1 MSQQLT
7 SQSIDRSQLFLQS
20 DTSAF
25 ARITNNVSQ
34 PTLLSVPQ
42 IEQSGLVGSVGGFV
56 GLGVLLGIG
65 AIALRPSYLIPDTNE
80 AIIVRGVRGTKV
92 VHDRGVLLLGAR
104 SITKVSLNK
113 VEVTV
118 NMSADAKEPVR
129 TKDQFKANIPVTVDV
144 RVPKNDLSI
153 LTAAETLGRNGRV
166 DEKAIREAADAQ
178 LRDAIR
184 GAAKEMVLTELDR
197 NKKEFERLVKSAIE
211 VDLQGYGLVVLSISI
226 KEITEHN
233 KYDAND
239 SLDAMALG
247 GRTQITEQAKRAE
260 ERLKKETEAINRQVQ
275 LDTQR
280 KVLSLEL
287 EEQKATALSKIETDR
302 VTAEAN
308 AQVAILKAQEQANA
322 REKEAQA
329 AARIAKAEQDTLK
342 AQTEVA
348 IAQERLKT
356 ATAQE
361 QAEREKK
368 IAILN
373 AERDAQVQTAA
384 LVAEAE
390 AKSKAALATAQ
401 TDIEV
406 AKAQAQA
413 QIASAEAKMTAMLKE
428 AQGVRAIVEA
438 QNQALPTAIF
448 AQFVDKHGEELLE
461 RLPEILK
468 SLAPAPGILG
478 DKPTII
484 GGQGDVGS
492 MLLKASGAGLLQ
504 ILIGEGKLEAIVNK
518 LASDSG
524 PKESEDKNGSG
535 LINSTSSGNSDR
547 QGQDS

>member
-1 MSQQLT
+1 MSQQLA

-25 ARITNNVSQ
+25 TRITNNVSQ

-42 IEQSGLVGSVGGFV
+42 IQQSGLIGSVGGFV
-56 GLGVLLGIG
+56 GLGVLLGVG

-80 AIIVRGVRGTKV
+80 AIIVRGIRGTKV
-92 VHDRGVLLLGAR
+92 VHDRGILLLGAR

-239 SLDAMALG
+239 SLDAMALE

-348 IAQERLKT
+348 IAEERLKT

-413 QIASAEAKMTAMLKE
+413 QVASAEAKMTAMLKE

-448 AQFVDKHGEELLE
+448 AQFIDKHGEEVLE

-484 GGQGDVGS
+484 GGQGDIGG
-492 MLLKASGAGLLQ
+492 MLVSASAAGLLQ
-504 ILIGEGKLEAIVNK
+504 MLIGEGKLEAIVNK
-518 LASDSG
+518 LASSSS

-535 LINSTSSGNSDR
+535 LINLLSSGNSDR
-547 QGQDS
+547 T

>member
-1 MSQQLT
+1 MSQKLI
-7 SQSIDRSQLFLQS
+7 SQSIDRSQLFLQV

-25 ARITNNVSQ
+25 TSVVNNVNQ
-34 PTLLSVPQ
+34 PTVLSALQV
-42 IEQSGLVGSVGGFV
+42 EQAGLVGSVGGFV
-56 GLGVLLGIG
+56 GLGILLGVG

-92 VHDRGVLLLGAR
+92 VHDRGILLLGAR

-239 SLDAMALG
+239 SLDAMALE

-401 TDIEV
+401 TDVEV

-448 AQFVDKHGEELLE
+448 AQFIDKHGEEVLE

-484 GGQGDVGS
+484 GGQGDIGGTL
-492 MLLKASGAGLLQ
+492 MRASSAGLLQ
-504 ILIGEGKLEAIVNK
+504 MLIGEGKLEAIVNK
-518 LASDSG
+518 LASDSS
-524 PKESEDKNGSG
+524 PKESEDKNGSR
-535 LINSTSSGNSDR
+535 LVNSLSSGNSDR
-547 QGQDS
+547 